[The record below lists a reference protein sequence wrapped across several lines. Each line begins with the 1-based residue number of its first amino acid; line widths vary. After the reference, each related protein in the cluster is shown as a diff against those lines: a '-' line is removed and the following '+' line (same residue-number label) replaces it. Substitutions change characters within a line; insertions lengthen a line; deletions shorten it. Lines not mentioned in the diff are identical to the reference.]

1 MSKKDTQKSHK
12 QDIKHQIE
20 KTLHQVADVAQK
32 QYQKGVYKAHKTVDK
47 QVDRLRDRVE
57 EFDSWAVD
65 AVNETLENVEK
76 KLEVKVAKPV
86 TQKVNKAVSRLQ
98 KAARSAWDNLTG

>member
-1 MSKKDTQKSHK
+1 MSKQDDQKSRNR
-12 QDIKHQIE
+12 DIKHQIE

-57 EFDSWAVD
+57 EFESWAVET
-65 AVNETLENVEK
+65 VNETLEIVE
-76 KLEVKVAKPV
+76 
-86 TQKVNKAVSRLQ
+86 QK
-98 KAARSAWDNLTG
+98 